1 MIYWQEVLPDVL
13 HSVRSLLCTATNCT
27 PHERLF
33 GWARRSTTGNSL
45 PSWLTTPGP
54 VLLKRHVRNSKMDPL
69 VEEVDLIEAN
79 PRYAYVSFPDGRHS
93 TVATKH
99 LAPKGERSAPMD
111 FAVGEDNE
119 SFPDHTSWPPESQG
133 QFTTRSL
140 ADPASLSPEPE
151 GQSTTQPT
159 TSDTSVDSLS
169 TKSSDVEDVT
179 TVDATIHSNERTVLR
194 RSQRERRAVDR
205 LSYNKFF
212 NAS

>member
-1 MIYWQEVLPDVL
+1 
-13 HSVRSLLCTATNCT
+13 
-27 PHERLF
+27 
-33 GWARRSTTGNSL
+33 
-45 PSWLTTPGP
+45 
-54 VLLKRHVRNSKMDPL
+54 MDPL
-69 VEEVDLIEAN
+69 VEAVDLIEAN

-99 LAPKGERSAPMD
+99 LAMD

-119 SFPDHTSWPPESQG
+119 SFPDHTSWPPESEG